1 MYMLLG
7 TIGNYASK
15 LGFETRIQQ
24 TVEKRVRLSI
34 SLKITEY
41 TEIGRAW
48 GCHMASQE
56 MLDKLDKYLKRYKV
70 KFSYGGNYLFV
81 YQDDKTY

>member
-1 MYMLLG
+1 MKLG
-7 TIGNYASK
+7 SIGNYASK
-15 LGFETRIQQ
+15 LGFRTRLQQ
-24 TVEKRVRLSI
+24 TDEKRVRLSI
-34 SLKITEY
+34 SLEIIEY
-41 TEIGRAW
+41 SEISKAW
-48 GCHMASQE
+48 SCRMASQE